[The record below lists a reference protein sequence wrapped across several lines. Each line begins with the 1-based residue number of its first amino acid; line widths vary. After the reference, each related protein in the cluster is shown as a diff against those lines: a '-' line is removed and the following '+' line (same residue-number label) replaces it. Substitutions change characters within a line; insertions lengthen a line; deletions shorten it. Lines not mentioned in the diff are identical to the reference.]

1 MNRIDF
7 IKQAGILGGSLF
19 LANTSFAKTIAGN
32 PEEGQIGAGIIGCG
46 DRGKGLMHVMNADPT
61 PRFKPLAYCDTLDFR
76 LDEAKQH
83 AAPNAKSYRDYR
95 ELLDDQAV
103 QAVFIA
109 VPLNEHFRVA
119 KDAILAGKHV
129 YLEKTMTYS
138 IAEAMELVALVNS
151 HPNQTFQVGY
161 QYRYSPLYFKV
172 KEMIDSGYLGKI
184 SQIDCRWDRNN
195 NWRRAVPESALEQ
208 QINWR
213 MYRQYSGGLVA
224 ELLSHQMDFIHW
236 VFDTRPDEIM
246 GYGGID
252 LYPDGRETYDNVQ
265 LILRYQERGII
276 GNFGTTLGNERDG
289 YLFKIKGTEGTVS
302 LLVNTGTFYPEAQ
315 AAKQLEIVDGVTGA
329 TKIVRNEDGGIPILP
344 EPTKDGTYY
353 ALQEFYTSIVNGTTP
368 SSNVYTGAKGAI
380 CSALANES
388 LFSGTIQQWKPE
400 YDLAY

>member
-7 IKQAGILGGSLF
+7 IRQAGVLGAGIF
-19 LANTSFAKTIAGN
+19 LANESLAKTIFN
-32 PEEGQIGAGIIGCG
+32 TSQENWIGAGVIGCG
-46 DRGKGLMHVMNADPT
+46 DRGKGIMHTMNTAPT
-61 PRFKPLAYCDTLDFR
+61 VKFRPLAYCDVLDFR
-76 LDEAKQH
+76 LEEAKRY
-83 AAPNAKSYRDYR
+83 ADPAAKSYRDYR
-95 ELLDDQAV
+95 QLLDDKSV

-129 YLEKTMTYS
+129 YLEKTMTFTVQ
-138 IAEAMELVALVNS
+138 EAMELVELVNA
-151 HPNQTFQVGY
+151 HPKQTFQVGY

-172 KEMIDSGYLGKI
+172 KEMIDSGYLGKV

-195 NWRRAVPESALEQ
+195 NWRRDVADPALERK
-208 QINWR
+208 INWR
-213 MYRQYSGGLVA
+213 MYREYSGGLVA

-236 VFDTRPDEIM
+236 VFNTHPDEIM

-252 LYPDGRETYDNVQ
+252 LYQDGRETYDNVQ
-265 LILRYQERGII
+265 LILRYNESGII
-276 GNFGTTLGNERDG
+276 GNFGTTLGNARDG

-302 LLVNTGTFYPEAQ
+302 LLVNTGLYYPEAK
-315 AAKQLEIVDGVTGA
+315 AAKQLEVVDGVTGA

-344 EPTKDGTYY
+344 EPTKDGTFY
-353 ALQEFYTSIVNGTTP
+353 ALEEFHNSILTGTIP

-388 LFSGTIQQWKPE
+388 LFSGDIQYWKPE
-400 YDLAY
+400 YNLV

>member
-7 IKQAGILGGSLF
+7 IKQAGILGGGIF
-19 LANTSFAKTIAGN
+19 LANGALARTVFGTSQEN
-32 PEEGQIGAGIIGCG
+32 QIGAGIIGCG
-46 DRGKGLMHVMNADPT
+46 DRGKGIMHTMNAAPT
-61 PRFKPLAYCDTLDFR
+61 KKFEPIAYCDVLDFR
-76 LDEAKQH
+76 LEEAKQY
-83 AAPNAKSYRDYR
+83 AAPSATSYHDYR
-95 ELLDDQAV
+95 HLLDDESV

-129 YLEKTMTYS
+129 YLEKTMTFT
-138 IAEAMELVALVNS
+138 IPEAMELVELVNR
-151 HPNQTFQVGY
+151 HPKQTFQVGY

-172 KEMIDSGYLGKI
+172 KEMIDSGYLGKV

-195 NWRRAVPESALEQ
+195 NWRRVVSDPALEQ
-208 QINWR
+208 KINWR
-213 MYRQYSGGLVA
+213 MYREYSGGLVA

-246 GYGGID
+246 GYGGVDI
-252 LYPDGRETYDNVQ
+252 YPDGRETYDNVQ
-265 LILRYQERGII
+265 LILRYKERGII
-276 GNFGTTLGNERDG
+276 GNFGTTLGNARDG

-302 LLVNTGTFYPEAQ
+302 LLVNTGLYYPEAK

-344 EPTKDGTYY
+344 EPTKDGTFY
-353 ALQEFYTSIVNGTTP
+353 ALEEFHKSIVNGTTP
-368 SSNVYTGAKGAI
+368 SSNVMTGAKGAI

-388 LFSGTIQQWKPE
+388 LFSGETQYWQPA
-400 YDLAY
+400 YDLA